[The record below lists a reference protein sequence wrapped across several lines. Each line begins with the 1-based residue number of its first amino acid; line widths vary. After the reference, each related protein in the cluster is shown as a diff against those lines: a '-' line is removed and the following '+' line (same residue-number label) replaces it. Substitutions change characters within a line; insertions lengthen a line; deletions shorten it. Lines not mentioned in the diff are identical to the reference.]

1 MAVVAALGLVGFA
14 AVWMWTAP
22 AALAL
27 PLLAVAC
34 IAWKRVSSDK
44 AATRPVAWGLL
55 RGAAILMVFPFA
67 IGFGSNNPIS
77 HTSGL
82 YAVFWVAGTLL
93 VVGALLRGAM
103 ARNLITATAFAA
115 AIVSADVIAR
125 SVAEPYRLATPIWGQ
140 TDRVAIRDSG
150 LRVDPQ
156 AARYLQTLKQAASN
170 NGFSDGTPV
179 LDLTGRSPGTLYAIG
194 AKSPGAAW
202 LTRWLSGQ
210 PRVRRPSARGRATR

>member
-1 MAVVAALGLVGFA
+1 
-14 AVWMWTAP
+14 
-22 AALAL
+22 
-27 PLLAVAC
+27 
-34 IAWKRVSSDK
+34 
-44 AATRPVAWGLL
+44 
-55 RGAAILMVFPFA
+55 MVFPFA

-93 VVGALLRGAM
+93 VVGALSRRDM

-125 SVAEPYRLATPIWGQ
+125 SIAEPYRLATPIWGQ
-140 TDRVAIRDSG
+140 TDRVAIRDSS

-156 AARYLQTLKQAASN
+156 AALYLRTLKQAALDH
-170 NGFSDGTPV
+170 GFGDGTPV

-194 AKSPGAAW
+194 ARPPGTAW
-202 LTRWLSGQ
+202 LLGGYPGSLAFAVQSLAGV
-210 PRVRRPSARGRATR
+210 PRAELERAWVLTAPDGSRAIDPAAATSRLGLPFPQGYLEVGRATVVGYNSEVHVLWKPR